1 MGNIDSV
8 VVAQAPRLAAFITRM
23 EENIAV
29 ALDTEQGAVNVKA
42 TTTEGLGFAGAGQGI
57 ASYAVA
63 IVVKKLPG

>member
-1 MGNIDSV
+1 
-8 VVAQAPRLAAFITRM
+8 M